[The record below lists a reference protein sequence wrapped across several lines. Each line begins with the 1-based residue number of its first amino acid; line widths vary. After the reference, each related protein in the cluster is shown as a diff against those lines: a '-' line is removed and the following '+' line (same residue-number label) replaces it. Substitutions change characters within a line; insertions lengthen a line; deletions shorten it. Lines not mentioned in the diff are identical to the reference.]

1 MTALSDLRNATSV
14 LMLTVCGMIIASG
27 VLNMQQYNLVAN
39 IALEPTA
46 PADKVEQRK
55 KDMDYIEM
63 ANKWYGVDTA
73 LGAVVGA
80 LILAMMTYQLGKGN
94 SVDAG
99 FKGAS
104 YVQYIFAFVA
114 YAVIIMNSAFGLNV
128 YKKAPGWAEQSDK
141 CQTSASMR
149 PQMTPMQ
156 LRQKAM
162 MAARARALGVENQ
175 DDKAVKYASDVN
187 KVNIAFI
194 VISTVFFAA
203 YVVYIGYNS
212 KGLQSLRGGGRYGG
226 MGGMRHYKPHS
237 KPSAYSTFFTY

>member
-27 VLNMQQYNLVAN
+27 VLNMQQYNLVSN
-39 IALEPTA
+39 TVIDPNDKDKTA
-46 PADKVEQRK
+46 QRQ
-55 KDMDYIEM
+55 KDVDYIEM
-63 ANKWYGVDTA
+63 ANKWYAIDTA
-73 LGAVVGA
+73 MGAVVGA

-128 YKKAPGWAEQSDK
+128 YKKAPAWAEHEACK
-141 CQTSASMR
+141 TKLSMR
-149 PQMTPMQ
+149 PPMNAMQ

-162 MAARARALGVENQ
+162 MSARARAMNVEHP
-175 DDKAVKYASDVN
+175 DDKATKYASDVN

-212 KGLQSLRGGGRYGG
+212 KGIETLRGGV
-226 MGGMRHYKPHS
+226 RHYKSHPS